1 MLEKLKKYETEISQM
16 SKEISKVNILQS
28 QLNATKEQVKN
39 GTERENKLRAS
50 NNALEEKTQLL
61 ESEVDELSSRLLV
74 AEQQALHEKANMI
87 RMKEEWDEKT
97 KMLQQAHET
106 NVRLYL
112 IYHLYTGIVSLIG
125 KSIKN
130 CLII

>member
-1 MLEKLKKYETEISQM
+1 MLRR
-16 SKEISKVNILQS
+16 SKS
-28 QLNATKEQVKN
+28 KN

-50 NNALEEKTQLL
+50 NIALEEKIQLL

-97 KMLQQAHET
+97 KMLQLAHET

-112 IYHLYTGIVSLIG
+112 I
-125 KSIKN
+125 
-130 CLII
+130 